1 MQSLIIASVLVL
13 MLTVEQGTAIKCY
26 VCNSHKDANCAL
38 DIPPD
43 NLLKDCQE
51 DYPTRGKGIPT
62 YCRKITQII
71 EFSVN
76 NLPPD
81 SRVIRTCGFQNQ
93 TSTNYCYQRA
103 GFGGRQVV
111 CSCDTDNCNAVAG
124 LQSTT
129 MVVVVTSL
137 FVGLASI
144 LKPVG
149 LRGIEKCF

>member
-1 MQSLIIASVLVL
+1 MQSLIIASVMVL
-13 MLTVEQGTAIKCY
+13 MLAVQQGSAIKCY

-43 NLLKDCQE
+43 NLLKDCE
-51 DYPTRGKGIPT
+51 EVYSTRGRGIST
-62 YCRKITQII
+62 YCRKISQII

-93 TSTNYCYQRA
+93 TSYNSCYTRA

-111 CSCDTDNCNAVAG
+111 CSCTEDNCNTAAG
-124 LQSTT
+124 LGVSSLA
-129 MVVVVTSL
+129 MATSL
-137 FVGLASI
+137 FFALAFL
-144 LKPVG
+144 LKRFV
-149 LRGIEKCF
+149 

>member
-1 MQSLIIASVLVL
+1 MYNMQYLILASALVL
-13 MLTVEQGTAIKCY
+13 MLTVQQGSAIKCF

-38 DIPPD
+38 DMPPD
-43 NLLKDCQE
+43 SLLKDCQE
-51 DYPTRGKGIPT
+51 DYSSRGRGIST

-93 TSTNYCYQRA
+93 TTNNFCYQRA

-111 CSCDTDNCNAVAG
+111 CSCDTDNCNAASGLGVSSVA
-124 LQSTT
+124 
-129 MVVVVTSL
+129 MATSL
-137 FVGLASI
+137 FAAVALL
-144 LKPVG
+144 LKKFV
-149 LRGIEKCF
+149 

>member
-1 MQSLIIASVLVL
+1 MQSYIIASLL
-13 MLTVEQGTAIKCY
+13 MLTLAIQQGDAIKCF
-26 VCNSHKDANCAL
+26 VCNSHKDPHCAM

-51 DYPTRGKGIPT
+51 EYSTRGRGIPT

-111 CSCDTDNCNAVAG
+111 CSCDSDNCNSAG
-124 LQSTT
+124 SLGAST
-129 MVVVVTSL
+129 VLLGTSL
-137 FVGLASI
+137 LYGVAMFFKRFNSV
-144 LKPVG
+144 
-149 LRGIEKCF
+149 

>member
-1 MQSLIIASVLVL
+1 MMNGPGA
-13 MLTVEQGTAIKCY
+13 AIKCY

-38 DIPPD
+38 EIPPD

-51 DYPTRGKGIPT
+51 DYSTRGK
-62 YCRKITQII
+62 
-71 EFSVN
+71 V
-76 NLPPD
+76 PPD

-111 CSCDTDNCNAVAG
+111 CSCDTDNCNASVG

-129 MVVVVTSL
+129 MVVVVSSL
-137 FVGLASI
+137 LVGFASI
-144 LKPVG
+144 LKKRTF
-149 LRGIEKCF
+149 LKTMMRT